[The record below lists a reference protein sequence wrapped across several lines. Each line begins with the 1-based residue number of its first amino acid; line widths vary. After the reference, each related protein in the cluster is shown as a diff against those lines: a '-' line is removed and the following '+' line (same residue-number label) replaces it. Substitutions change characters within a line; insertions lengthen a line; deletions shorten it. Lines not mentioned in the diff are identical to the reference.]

1 MPDQKLQALFNER
14 LQASAFASRRWVIA
28 FSGGLDSTVLLHLC
42 AQAVPPQSLRAIHV
56 DHGLQ
61 DSSHQWATH
70 CRAVCEAL
78 GVACQVVAV
87 KPDKTHPVSKG
98 YACIKG
104 AAIGELHHD
113 PDRVNHPLKK
123 VGGEWQRISWSQAG
137 NSRFWQ

>member
-1 MPDQKLQALFNER
+1 MRTEKTYCRICEAHC
-14 LQASAFASRRWVIA
+14 
-28 FSGGLDSTVLLHLC
+28 GLDVTL
-42 AQAVPPQSLRAIHV
+42 
-56 DHGLQ
+56 DG
-61 DSSHQWATH
+61 
-70 CRAVCEAL
+70 EK
-78 GVACQVVAV
+78 VVAV